1 VTSDGAGGDRY
12 GHGPMTPSS
21 PDRVDPLTGDVT
33 HIVARRQGRP
43 NLPSAGC
50 PFCPGGIEAPEPYD
64 VRWFPNR
71 WPALDGDRAEV
82 VLYTSDHDASFA
94 SLGAAGAR
102 KVVDLWAE
110 RTAVLGGRD
119 DVDYV
124 LVFENRGPEVG
135 ATIAH
140 PHGQI
145 YGYDAVP
152 PRARLELDRGDAS
165 ASLGPDAPGD
175 RLVSRDGAWRA
186 WVPWA
191 ASWPYELV
199 VAPEHPAPD
208 LPSLDDRGRDE
219 LSAVL
224 VDALGRL
231 DRLFDEPMPYMLW
244 FHQRPTDGGD
254 WPAAWLHAHV
264 VPINRSAG
272 TPRFVA
278 AAELGGQVY
287 FNPVDPDDAA
297 RALRDA

>member
-1 VTSDGAGGDRY
+1 
-12 GHGPMTPSS
+12 MTPST
-21 PDRVDPLTGDVT
+21 PDRVDPLTGDTT

-64 VRWFPNR
+64 VRWFTNR

-94 SLGAAGAR
+94 SLGPVGAR
-102 KVVDLWAE
+102 KVVDLWAD
-110 RTAVLGGRD
+110 RTAALGARD
-119 DVDYV
+119 DVAYV

-145 YGYDAVP
+145 YGYDIVP
-152 PRARLELDRGDAS
+152 PRALVELERGRRDRVARPRGARRS
-165 ASLGPDAPGD
+165 PGD
-175 RLVSRDGAWRA
+175 RPRRLAGVGAVGRDL
-186 WVPWA
+186 A
-191 ASWPYELV
+191 ATSWSWPRSTRW
-199 VAPEHPAPD
+199 PTCRR
-208 LPSLDDRGRDE
+208 STTGGRDE
-219 LSAVL
+219 LGAVL

-254 WPAAWLHAHV
+254 WPSAWLHAHV